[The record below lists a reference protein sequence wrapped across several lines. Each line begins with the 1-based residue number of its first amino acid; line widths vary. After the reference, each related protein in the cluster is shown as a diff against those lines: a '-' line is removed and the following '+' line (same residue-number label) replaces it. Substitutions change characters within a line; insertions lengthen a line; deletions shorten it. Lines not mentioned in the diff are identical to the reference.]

1 MDYIVDKVKFKIESL
16 NKQQRYAFLSCL
28 IAGFLAHGYA
38 LCNNYIYH
46 DATILN
52 GLGSTFGIGR
62 WALGYMGVINDALL
76 GNYHLPF
83 FNIVVS
89 LLFIAIS
96 AVITVD
102 ILCVKGNFLSIFIGA
117 IFAVYPVVTS
127 TFAYNFSAVFYFMAL
142 MLALLSVRQSLNN
155 KYISG
160 VILLTLSL
168 GFYQAY
174 FSVALTVSLTVVMV
188 MLLDKDIELIDSIK
202 KGVSFIASF
211 IVSLLLYLVINKLS
225 VIIMKP
231 PATGY
236 QGADDMGTL
245 AIAKIPSRIIQS
257 YLHFF
262 YIKWNGINKAT
273 CMWVFIIAFLISAAV
288 TILIHIYRKKLA
300 IQNILFFALCVVIM
314 PLAVNIVYVMS
325 TDDNYSVHTLMRYAT
340 VFVLIMPALLMEK
353 TSDEAV
359 SFPVEK
365 ALNVFAALLLG
376 TITLCY
382 IYSNNVAYLK
392 MNLVEEEM
400 NSFFTVMQSRI
411 TGLDGYNDD
420 MPVCFSGESK
430 IVDNN
435 LYDMNEMYEDTVI
448 LGYEYNARDLINRES
463 WLRYMAYHTGFAPT
477 VIDVPG
483 DILESEEFKSMSAYP
498 DDNSIKIINGIIT
511 VKLSE

>member
-1 MDYIVDKVKFKIESL
+1 
-16 NKQQRYAFLSCL
+16 
-28 IAGFLAHGYA
+28 
-38 LCNNYIYH
+38 
-46 DATILN
+46 
-52 GLGSTFGIGR
+52 
-62 WALGYMGVINDALL
+62 
-76 GNYHLPF
+76 
-83 FNIVVS
+83 
-89 LLFIAIS
+89 
-96 AVITVD
+96 
-102 ILCVKGNFLSIFIGA
+102 
-117 IFAVYPVVTS
+117 
-127 TFAYNFSAVFYFMAL
+127 
-142 MLALLSVRQSLNN
+142 
-155 KYISG
+155 
-160 VILLTLSL
+160 
-168 GFYQAY
+168 
-174 FSVALTVSLTVVMV
+174 MV

-359 SFPVEK
+359 SFPIEK
-365 ALNVFAALLLG
+365 G
-376 TITLCY
+376 
-382 IYSNNVAYLK
+382 
-392 MNLVEEEM
+392 
-400 NSFFTVMQSRI
+400 
-411 TGLDGYNDD
+411 
-420 MPVCFSGESK
+420 
-430 IVDNN
+430 
-435 LYDMNEMYEDTVI
+435 
-448 LGYEYNARDLINRES
+448 REHIFP
-463 WLRYMAYHTGFAPT
+463 WFHP
-477 VIDVPG
+477 
-483 DILESEEFKSMSAYP
+483 
-498 DDNSIKIINGIIT
+498 
-511 VKLSE
+511 

>member
-52 GLGSTFGIGR
+52 GLGTTFGIGR

-102 ILCVKGNFLSIFIGA
+102 ILCVKGSFLSIFIGA

-211 IVSLLLYLVINKLS
+211 IVSLLLYLIINKLS

-300 IQNILFFALCVVIM
+300 IQNILFFVLCVVIM

-353 TSDEAV
+353 TSDSADTF
-359 SFPVEK
+359 SAEK
-365 ALNVFAALLLG
+365 TLNIAAALLLS

-483 DILESEEFKSMSAYP
+483 DILNSEEFKSMSAYP